1 MLVVSLQNFLDKLD
15 CDHFALLLRIR
26 IRDALIELACLEGI
40 HLVVFDLLILDH
52 FSHEFLAFG
61 LFSLRLGI
69 FLICLVFLTY
79 NRGMAFIRLQI
90 PQFEPRQALCS

>member
-40 HLVVFDLLILDH
+40 HLVVFAFLILDH
-52 FSHEFLAFG
+52 LINEFLAFG

-69 FLICLVFLTY
+69 FLICLVLKT
-79 NRGMAFIRLQI
+79 N
-90 PQFEPRQALCS
+90 S